1 MILATMSDFFSLTK
15 PRVVILLQITAICA
29 VFVHESLEGGLSE
42 GSAETMLVVLIGG
55 YLTAGGANA
64 INMWYDRD
72 IDPMM
77 RRTEKRAIPMG
88 KVSPESA
95 LFFGISISS
104 VGVAWFY
111 FMSLS
116 LIHI

>member
-1 MILATMSDFFSLTK
+1 MVVHDSLG
-15 PRVVILLQITAICA
+15 
-29 VFVHESLEGGLSE
+29 GGLSV

-77 RRTEKRAIPMG
+77 RRTENRAIPMG
-88 KVSPESA
+88 RVSAESA
-95 LFFGISISS
+95 LFFGISIAPWELHGSIS
-104 VGVAWFY
+104 CPMRLLHSGRHSAF
-111 FMSLS
+111 FSMS
-116 LIHI
+116 

>member
-1 MILATMSDFFSLTK
+1 MIPSFITDYLSLTK

-29 VFVHESLEGGLSE
+29 VIVHDSLGGTAFEESI
-42 GSAETMLVVLIGG
+42 ETILLVLIGG

-77 RRTEKRAIPMG
+77 RRTENRAIPMG
-88 KVSPESA
+88 RVSAE
-95 LFFGISISS
+95 
-104 VGVAWFY
+104 
-111 FMSLS
+111 
-116 LIHI
+116 

>member
-1 MILATMSDFFSLTK
+1 MISSRMSDYFSLTK

-29 VFVHESLEGGLSE
+29 VIVHDSLEGGLSE
-42 GSAETMLVVLIGG
+42 DSAGTMLIVLIGG

-77 RRTEKRAIPMG
+77 RRTETGSSLRA
-88 KVSPESA
+88 ESVPIR
-95 LFFGISISS
+95 L
-104 VGVAWFY
+104 
-111 FMSLS
+111 
-116 LIHI
+116 

>member
-1 MILATMSDFFSLTK
+1 MISTTMSDFFSLTK

-72 IDPMM
+72 IDPKM
-77 RRTEKRAIPMG
+77 RRTEKGPFPWAR
-88 KVSPESA
+88 
-95 LFFGISISS
+95 
-104 VGVAWFY
+104 
-111 FMSLS
+111 
-116 LIHI
+116 